1 MNSPFVYEFLNNQT
15 AKLLRYEGDAQT
27 VQIPRELDG
36 HTVVTICNSAFRNKR
51 RITAVHLPETIRHI
65 GSGAFHGC
73 TSLKRIDM
81 PASVVSIDEFAY
93 HGYGRR
99 CAIAAAPGSFA
110 EAHALR
116 HSREFGLAA
125 L

>member
-1 MNSPFVYEFLNNQT
+1 
-15 AKLLRYEGDAQT
+15 
-27 VQIPRELDG
+27 
-36 HTVVTICNSAFRNKR
+36 
-51 RITAVHLPETIRHI
+51 
-65 GSGAFHGC
+65 
-73 TSLKRIDM
+73 M

-116 HSREFGLAA
+116 HSREFDLAA